1 MIIDLFTWQFF
12 FLFCR
17 YNFYTF
23 GHAVRELYSSR
34 GSREGNNAFLE
45 VRIMDQ
51 CNININKIFGATI
64 LYKSR
69 SKQYLWS
76 SDLIVWGIK
85 VCPLTLS
92 VTNRPSLNLVPRV
105 LSYPSLDSGK
115 WGWLSLTVLILCL
128 HPKMLSSYSYVW
140 TRLWNK
146 VHLFLFCFHVYRMI
160 KGFTGLKAMAHQT
173 FCHSVLRRESLLRL
187 LKFCWMRWPF
197 WKNQPFMKWNRW
209 NKYNI

>member
-1 MIIDLFTWQFF
+1 MIKWF
-12 FLFCR
+12 
-17 YNFYTF
+17 
-23 GHAVRELYSSR
+23 
-34 GSREGNNAFLE
+34 
-45 VRIMDQ
+45 
-51 CNININKIFGATI
+51 
-64 LYKSR
+64 
-69 SKQYLWS
+69 
-76 SDLIVWGIK
+76 IVWGTK
-85 VCPLTLS
+85 MCPLTLS
-92 VTNRPSLNLVPRV
+92 ITNRPSLNLVPRV
-105 LSYPSLDSGK
+105 LSYPSLDGGK

-209 NKYNI
+209 NKYNIYGLIRTVIACFQALFLFQW

>member
-1 MIIDLFTWQFF
+1 MQ
-12 FLFCR
+12 
-17 YNFYTF
+17 YYTNQ
-23 GHAVRELYSSR
+23 GASDSDQVIYSLRDKDVPVDIVNHKQTITQPRSQGSLLPISR
-34 GSREGNNAFLE
+34 
-45 VRIMDQ
+45 
-51 CNININKIFGATI
+51 
-64 LYKSR
+64 
-69 SKQYLWS
+69 W
-76 SDLIVWGIK
+76 W
-85 VCPLTLS
+85 
-92 VTNRPSLNLVPRV
+92 
-105 LSYPSLDSGK
+105 K
-115 WGWLSLTVLILCL
+115 WGWPALTVLILCL